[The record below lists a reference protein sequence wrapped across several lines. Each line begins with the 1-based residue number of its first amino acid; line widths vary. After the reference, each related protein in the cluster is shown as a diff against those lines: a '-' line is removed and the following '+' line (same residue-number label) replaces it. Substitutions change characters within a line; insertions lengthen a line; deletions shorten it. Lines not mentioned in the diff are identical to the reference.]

1 MRLNSCLADYIL
13 DVEGRVARPLHVRAQ
28 PFTIVPNKTVHVD
41 MTNEQAN
48 KRERSTSAAAREIAA
63 AVRELKLA
71 GQTINKVR
79 RRMSPS
85 AAAREIAVA
94 VKDLG
99 AATHAIYWAVR
110 HMGKAVQIRNAKP
123 KKRNR

>member
-1 MRLNSCLADYIL
+1 
-13 DVEGRVARPLHVRAQ
+13 
-28 PFTIVPNKTVHVD
+28 
-41 MTNEQAN
+41 
-48 KRERSTSAAAREIAA
+48 RERSTSAAAREIAA

-123 KKRNR
+123 KKRNRYSRKIVSRPCIAATNPRLHEAMIAGTITTL